1 MITLNWL
8 YTLAGLMFAAFAL
21 LSAAD
26 PTNPK
31 RLGNAAFWG
40 LMALSLLAGDIIGNF
55 GNGLLVL
62 GLAGLAGF
70 GFIGRSHP
78 ATTSDEERAVWSAR
92 LGNRL
97 FLPALIIPATA
108 LFGTLIYNYT
118 PAGDFGWF
126 EEKRETYVLLG
137 LGVLLA
143 LTAIFAWLK
152 PPPIAPLQEGRRLI
166 DAIGWAAVL
175 PQMLAAL
182 GVLFAAAGVGTII
195 GELTAAV
202 IPRGS
207 IFLTV
212 VVFGF
217 GMALFTMIMGNAF
230 AAFPV
235 MAAAIGVPLLIVGYG
250 GDPAVVGAVGMLAGF
265 CGTLMTPM
273 AANFNIVPAAL
284 LELKD
289 QYGVIKAQ
297 IATALPMLA
306 ANIVIIYFAAF
317 RL

>member
-1 MITLNWL
+1 MITLHWL
-8 YTLAGLMFAAFAL
+8 YALAGTMFAAFAL
-21 LSAAD
+21 LSALDGA
-26 PTNPK
+26 NPK
-31 RLGNAAFWG
+31 RFGNAAFWG
-40 LMALSLLAGDIIGNF
+40 LMALSLLAGDLIGDF

-78 ATTSDEERAVWSAR
+78 PTTGDEEREAWSQR
-92 LGNRL
+92 LGNTL
-97 FLPALIIPATA
+97 FLPALIIPVTA
-108 LFGTLIYNYT
+108 LVGTLLYNYT
-118 PAGDFGWF
+118 PLGDYGLF
-126 EEKRETYVLLG
+126 EEKRETYMLLG

-143 LTAIFAWLK
+143 LATIFVWLK
-152 PPPIAPLQEGRRLI
+152 PPALAPLQEGRRLI

-195 GELTAAV
+195 GEMTQAI

-212 VVFGF
+212 AVFGL
-217 GMALFTMIMGNAF
+217 GMAMFTIIMGNAF

-273 AANFNIVPAAL
+273 AANFNLVPAAL

-289 QYGVIKAQ
+289 QYGVIRAQ

-306 ANIVIIYFAAF
+306 VNILIIYFLAF
-317 RL
+317 R

>member
-1 MITLNWL
+1 MITLHWL
-8 YTLAGLMFAAFAL
+8 YALAGAMFAAIAL
-21 LSAAD
+21 LSALD
-26 PTNPK
+26 RSNRK
-31 RLGNAAFWG
+31 RFGNAAFWG
-40 LMALSLLAGDIIGNF
+40 LMALSLLAGDWIGNF

-70 GFIGRSHP
+70 GAIGRSDP
-78 ATTSDEERAVWSAR
+78 PTTSDAERTRWSER

-108 LFGTLIYNYT
+108 LAGTLIYNHT
-118 PAGDFGWF
+118 VLGELGWI
-126 EEKRETYVLLG
+126 EPKRETYVFLA

-143 LTAIFAWLK
+143 LATIFFWLR
-152 PPPIAPLQEGRRLI
+152 PPAMAPLQEGRRLI

-182 GVLFAAAGVGTII
+182 GVLFAAAGVGEII
-195 GELTAAV
+195 GFAAQSI
-202 IPRGS
+202 IPGGS
-207 IFLTV
+207 LFLTCA
-212 VVFGF
+212 VFGI

-235 MAAAIGVPLLIVGYG
+235 MIAAIGAPLLIQAYR

-273 AANFNIVPAAL
+273 AANFNLVPAAL

-289 QYGVIKAQ
+289 QYGVIRAQ
-297 IATALPMLA
+297 ILTALPLLA
-306 ANIVIIYFAAF
+306 VNILILYFAAF
-317 RL
+317 R